1 MKLVRIDKY
10 LADMGIGTRSEVKNY
25 IKKGSVT
32 INDLTI
38 KKSDVKVM
46 IGQDLV
52 KFNGE
57 NIEYMQ
63 FVYYMLNKPA
73 GVVSAVRD
81 NLNKTVVEI
90 ITDAVK
96 KDIFPVGRLDI
107 DTEGLLLITNDGE
120 LAHRLL
126 SPAKHIDKTYYVQTD
141 KPITKDM
148 IKIFQEGIDIGEKN
162 KTLPAKIDLID
173 DNNNTAYV
181 TIHEGKFHQIKRMF
195 KAVGCEVRY
204 LKRISMGILK
214 LDEKLEIGNYRP
226 LTQQELEKLKGDYNA

>member
-1 MKLVRIDKY
+1 MK
-10 LADMGIGTRSEVKNY
+10 
-25 IKKGSVT
+25 
-32 INDLTI
+32 
-38 KKSDVKVM
+38 
-46 IGQDLV
+46 
-52 KFNGE
+52 
-57 NIEYMQ
+57 
-63 FVYYMLNKPA
+63 
-73 GVVSAVRD
+73 
-81 NLNKTVVEI
+81 
-90 ITDAVK
+90 
-96 KDIFPVGRLDI
+96 
-107 DTEGLLLITNDGE
+107 
-120 LAHRLL
+120 
-126 SPAKHIDKTYYVQTD
+126 
-141 KPITKDM
+141 KDM